1 MAEETE
7 IEEKSG
13 GGGKILLIV
22 GLLAGLAIGG
32 GAVFFF
38 LLPKGG
44 EEGAEEVAEKKPPV
58 ELTSIMFEKLPV
70 PIYRRHKGQARF
82 IGNFF
87 IDLNV
92 NVEGNDNAVTVR
104 RSMTRLQHAFLSE
117 VGTGKL
123 MRENSPTELDVD
135 RAGKALAAAANKVL
149 GDGTV
154 HSVSIVT
161 AVRTAN

>member
-1 MAEETE
+1 MADETE
-7 IEEKSG
+7 VEEKSG

-32 GAVFFF
+32 GAVFF
-38 LLPKGG
+38 LLPQGG
-44 EEGAEEVAEKKPPV
+44 EEGETEVAEEKPPV

-70 PIYRRHKGQARF
+70 PIYRRHNGQARF

-92 NVEGNDNAVTVR
+92 NVEGDDNAVTVR

-117 VGTGKL
+117 VGTGRL

-154 HSVSIVT
+154 HSVSIIT